1 MNQKSLEKKEE
12 FELISNWQN
21 NNDQNSLLRLI
32 GAYNKLIN
40 SIAKKYSSYG
50 LSHLDLVQEG
60 TIGFMHALEKFDLSK
75 GFRLST
81 YSQWWIRA
89 TIQNYIL
96 KNWSIVKNGNNAA
109 QKTLFFGLNK
119 LKKQINFD
127 SHNFMGHEEVEKI
140 SNFLNVK
147 PLQVQHMEN
156 KLALGDLSL
165 NKTIDDEDGPD
176 LLSILKAN
184 SLTPDEVVEKNN
196 DNKLKN
202 EWLAKSIELL
212 NSREKEIILSRNL
225 SDKKTTLDLIGKKLN
240 ISKERVR
247 QIESAA
253 LKKLKKNIT
262 HISKQPKDFF
272 IN

>member
-1 MNQKSLEKKEE
+1 
-12 FELISNWQN
+12 
-21 NNDQNSLLRLI
+21 
-32 GAYNKLIN
+32 
-40 SIAKKYSSYG
+40 
-50 LSHLDLVQEG
+50 
-60 TIGFMHALEKFDLSK
+60 
-75 GFRLST
+75 
-81 YSQWWIRA
+81 
-89 TIQNYIL
+89 
-96 KNWSIVKNGNNAA
+96 
-109 QKTLFFGLNK
+109 
-119 LKKQINFD
+119 
-127 SHNFMGHEEVEKI
+127 MGQEEVEKI
-140 SNFLNVK
+140 SNYLNVK

-165 NKTIDDEDGPD
+165 NKTIDNEDGPD

-212 NSREKEIILSRNL
+212 NSREREIILSRNL
-225 SDKKTTLDLIGKKLN
+225 NDKKITLDLIGKKLN

-253 LKKLKKNIT
+253 LKKLKKYIIQ
-262 HISKQPKDFF
+262 ISKQPKDFF

>member
-1 MNQKSLEKKEE
+1 
-12 FELISNWQN
+12 
-21 NNDQNSLLRLI
+21 
-32 GAYNKLIN
+32 
-40 SIAKKYSSYG
+40 
-50 LSHLDLVQEG
+50 
-60 TIGFMHALEKFDLSK
+60 
-75 GFRLST
+75 
-81 YSQWWIRA
+81 
-89 TIQNYIL
+89 
-96 KNWSIVKNGNNAA
+96 
-109 QKTLFFGLNK
+109 
-119 LKKQINFD
+119 
-127 SHNFMGHEEVEKI
+127 MGQEEVEKI

-165 NKTIDDEDGPD
+165 NKTIDNEDGPD

-212 NSREKEIILSRNL
+212 NSREREIILSRNL
-225 SDKKTTLDLIGKKLN
+225 NDKKITLDLIGKKLN

-253 LKKLKKNIT
+253 LKKLKKNIIQ
-262 HISKQPKDFF
+262 ISKQPKDFF

>member
-1 MNQKSLEKKEE
+1 
-12 FELISNWQN
+12 
-21 NNDQNSLLRLI
+21 
-32 GAYNKLIN
+32 
-40 SIAKKYSSYG
+40 
-50 LSHLDLVQEG
+50 
-60 TIGFMHALEKFDLSK
+60 
-75 GFRLST
+75 
-81 YSQWWIRA
+81 
-89 TIQNYIL
+89 
-96 KNWSIVKNGNNAA
+96 
-109 QKTLFFGLNK
+109 
-119 LKKQINFD
+119 
-127 SHNFMGHEEVEKI
+127 MGQDEVEKI
-140 SNFLNVK
+140 SNILNVK
-147 PLQVQHMEN
+147 SLQVQHMEN

-165 NKTIDDEDGPD
+165 NKTIDNEDGPD

-253 LKKLKKNIT
+253 LKKLKKNIIQ
-262 HISKQPKDFF
+262 ISKQPKDFF

>member
-1 MNQKSLEKKEE
+1 
-12 FELISNWQN
+12 
-21 NNDQNSLLRLI
+21 
-32 GAYNKLIN
+32 
-40 SIAKKYSSYG
+40 
-50 LSHLDLVQEG
+50 
-60 TIGFMHALEKFDLSK
+60 
-75 GFRLST
+75 
-81 YSQWWIRA
+81 
-89 TIQNYIL
+89 
-96 KNWSIVKNGNNAA
+96 
-109 QKTLFFGLNK
+109 
-119 LKKQINFD
+119 
-127 SHNFMGHEEVEKI
+127 MGQEEVEKI

-212 NSREKEIILSRNL
+212 NSREREIILSRNL
-225 SDKKTTLDLIGKKLN
+225 NDKKITLDLIGKKLN

-253 LKKLKKNIT
+253 LKKLKKNIIQ
-262 HISKQPKDFF
+262 ISKQPKDFF